1 VAIPLGLLL
10 FIALMLLFTDVLKA
24 DLSWGN
30 GTRLNPV
37 FALFLLGAGILASA
51 YIFIFVFI
59 AAVKLI
65 FRAP

>member
-1 VAIPLGLLL
+1 VAIPLGVIL

-24 DLSWGN
+24 DLSWDD

-37 FALFLLGAGILASA
+37 IALFILGTGILAST
-51 YIFIFVFI
+51 YTFIFVLV

>member
-1 VAIPLGLLL
+1 VAIPLGVIL

-24 DLSWGN
+24 DLSWDD
-30 GTRLNPV
+30 GTRLSPV
-37 FALFLLGAGILASA
+37 LALFLLGAGILAST
-51 YIFIFVFI
+51 YTFIFVLV